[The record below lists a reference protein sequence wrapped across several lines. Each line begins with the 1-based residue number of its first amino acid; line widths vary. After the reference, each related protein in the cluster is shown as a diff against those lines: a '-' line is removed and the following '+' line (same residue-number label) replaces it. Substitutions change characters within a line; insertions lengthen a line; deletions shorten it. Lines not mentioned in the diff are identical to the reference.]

1 MELNNIKTLR
11 KTRKVSIKDLSKI
24 TGINR
29 DRISL
34 IERNKVN
41 PSYATVESIVT
52 ALNAKIIL
60 IPTENL

>member
-1 MELNNIKTLR
+1 MELTKLKEIR
-11 KTRKVSIKDLSKI
+11 KMRKISIKDLSKS

-41 PSYATVESIVT
+41 PSFQTVINI
-52 ALNAKIIL
+52 ADAIGAKII
-60 IPTENL
+60 ISI

>member
-1 MELNNIKTLR
+1 MELTKLKEIR
-11 KTRKVSIKDLSKI
+11 KMRKISIKDLSKS

-41 PSYATVESIVT
+41 PSFKTVIIIAEAI
-52 ALNAKIIL
+52 NAKII
-60 IPTENL
+60 ITI

>member
-1 MELNNIKTLR
+1 MR
-11 KTRKVSIKDLSKI
+11 KISIKDLSKS

-41 PSYATVESIVT
+41 PSFQTVINI
-52 ALNAKIIL
+52 ADAIGAKII
-60 IPTENL
+60 ISI